1 MTRKQYRTAQG
12 KIVDLG
18 AIQLQN
24 EHVRAV
30 GNMNVNARGDTID
43 SKGNTI
49 DSRNRQLNRQYNRQ
63 VAAPVSDT
71 PLPSS
76 RRAARQQA
84 EADTVESTPQ
94 TRPDTVEST
103 PQTRP
108 DPAPAAVTVNA
119 VEPTPVQETTATEG
133 GGLAAAIAKARS
145 IKQEPLKTLKQQAQE
160 TPGVRKI

>member
-84 EADTVESTPQ
+84 EADPVETAPQ
-94 TRPDTVEST
+94 IHTESVPVAVDTVE
-103 PQTRP
+103 
-108 DPAPAAVTVNA
+108 PAPAEETTVNA
-119 VEPTPVQETTATEG
+119 AEG

-145 IKQEPLKTLKQQAQE
+145 IKQEPLKTPRQQAQE
-160 TPGVRKI
+160 NPGVRKI

>member
-84 EADTVESTPQ
+84 EADTVESAPQ
-94 TRPDTVEST
+94 TRT
-103 PQTRP
+103 

-119 VEPTPVQETTATEG
+119 VEPTPVQKTTATEG

-145 IKQEPLKTLKQQAQE
+145 IKQEPLKTPKQQAQE

>member
-43 SKGNTI
+43 SKGNSI
-49 DSRNRQLNRQYNRQ
+49 DSRNRQLARQYNRQ
-63 VAAPVSDT
+63 VASPVTDQS
-71 PLPSS
+71 LPSN
-76 RRAARQQA
+76 RRAMRQQA
-84 EADTVESTPQ
+84 QADVVKNESPQVSEPEEIIQQQEEQQPEST
-94 TRPDTVEST
+94 VS
-103 PQTRP
+103 
-108 DPAPAAVTVNA
+108 AVDS
-119 VEPTPVQETTATEG
+119 G
-133 GGLAAAIAKARS
+133 GGLAAAIAKARA
-145 IKQEPLKTLKQQAQE
+145 IKQEPLKSPRQQAQD

>member
-84 EADTVESTPQ
+84 EADTVESAPQ
-94 TRPDTVEST
+94 RHTESVPVVVDT
-103 PQTRP
+103 
-108 DPAPAAVTVNA
+108 
-119 VEPTPVQETTATEG
+119 VEPTPVQEATATEG

-145 IKQEPLKTLKQQAQE
+145 IKQEPLKTPKQQAQE

>member
-63 VAAPVSDT
+63 VTAPVSDT

-84 EADTVESTPQ
+84 EADPVETAPPTQSDLEPVAVDTA
-94 TRPDTVEST
+94 DTVEPTSAEET
-103 PQTRP
+103 
-108 DPAPAAVTVNA
+108 TVN
-119 VEPTPVQETTATEG
+119 ATEG

-145 IKQEPLKTLKQQAQE
+145 IKQEPLKTPKQQAQE

>member
-63 VAAPVSDT
+63 VTAPVSDT

-84 EADTVESTPQ
+84 EADPVETAPPTQ
-94 TRPDTVEST
+94 PDLEPV
-103 PQTRP
+103 
-108 DPAPAAVTVNA
+108 AVDT
-119 VEPTPVQETTATEG
+119 VEPTPAEEATVNATEG

-145 IKQEPLKTLKQQAQE
+145 IKQEPLKTPKQQAQE

>member
-63 VAAPVSDT
+63 VTAPVSDT

-84 EADTVESTPQ
+84 KADPVETAPPTQLDLEPVAVDTV
-94 TRPDTVEST
+94 DT
-103 PQTRP
+103 
-108 DPAPAAVTVNA
+108 
-119 VEPTPVQETTATEG
+119 VEPTPAEEATVNAAEG

-145 IKQEPLKTLKQQAQE
+145 IKQEPLKTPKQQAQE

>member
-43 SKGNTI
+43 SKGNSI

-84 EADTVESTPQ
+84 EADTVETAPVANPEVVAPIVSE
-94 TRPDTVEST
+94 VS
-103 PQTRP
+103 
-108 DPAPAAVTVNA
+108 APA
-119 VEPTPVQETTATEG
+119 PVQEVTATEG

-145 IKQEPLKTLKQQAQE
+145 IKQEPLKSPKQQAQE

>member
-84 EADTVESTPQ
+84 EADPVETAPQ
-94 TRPDTVEST
+94 THTESVPVAVDTVDT
-103 PQTRP
+103 
-108 DPAPAAVTVNA
+108 

-145 IKQEPLKTLKQQAQE
+145 IKQEPLKTPKQQAQE

>member
-63 VAAPVSDT
+63 VTAPVSDT

-84 EADTVESTPQ
+84 KADPVETAPPTQLDLEPVAVDTV
-94 TRPDTVEST
+94 DT
-103 PQTRP
+103 
-108 DPAPAAVTVNA
+108 
-119 VEPTPVQETTATEG
+119 VEPTPAEEATVNATEG

-145 IKQEPLKTLKQQAQE
+145 IKQEPLKTPKQQAQE